1 MPRFRGSVRSMF
13 LVARVSLLFLFF
25 TLLYIFHILD
35 NSSYLLFPSIS
46 RKERRE
52 EKLASS
58 KARLIQVR
66 DRALGVPFYG
76 PLRSR
81 TIISICAH
89 QLQREFGVYPSAR
102 QSHFDHSPRQC
113 LPRIYL
119 YAHRNGP
126 FYSKTLLSKTL
137 PSPFLISRQ
146 RRIEFKKI

>member
-13 LVARVSLLFLFF
+13 LVARVSLLFLF
-25 TLLYIFHILD
+25 
-35 NSSYLLFPSIS
+35 LLFSTFFTSWIIPVIFYFPRF

-52 EKLASS
+52 EKLASP

-81 TIISICAH
+81 TIISISAH

-119 YAHRNGP
+119 YAHRNEP
-126 FYSKTLLSKTL
+126 FYSKTLLSF
-137 PSPFLISRQ
+137 SFPFLISRQ